1 MLKRLLEA
9 ISDLAVKIYAPL
21 LHDNVPFKDKES
33 AQSPNDEYERREI
46 TYSAIITQ
54 YQQNQSRNLT
64 QNRWF
69 KGIMFAVCI
78 IILIVMTGG
87 WAYIAYLIFSRR
99 MSDNF
104 LDTLVAVLTSKIDV
118 ALLATAVVP
127 VITAYITLPNTIAKY
142 LFAHSD
148 EDAMTKILTALLQ
161 HDKAT
166 NQLIKSTES
175 LQSSYKENDEDDG
188 SSEQSA

>member
-1 MLKRLLEA
+1 MLERLLKA
-9 ISDLAVKIYAPL
+9 VSDLAVKIYAPL

-87 WAYIAYLIFSRR
+87 WAYIAYLIFARR

-104 LDTLVAVLTSKIDV
+104 FETLAAVLTSKIDI

-175 LQSSYKENDEDDG
+175 PQNSHEENDEDDD
-188 SSEQSA
+188 SSKQSA